1 MRIAIG
7 ALSQE
12 TNTFLP
18 VPTEVSDF
26 ENFYLYRGDELLHRF
41 GPARVEVPGFLSVLR
56 EAGVTPV
63 PLLAAV
69 ALAGGPVSR
78 RAFEALAGELIERLA
93 TAEPVDGLLL
103 SLHGAMVLEDSPDAE
118 GVLLSRLRAR
128 WPNLPIAVSL
138 DLHGHIRPD
147 MLQPDVALIGYR
159 EYPHID
165 MFETGERVARLLLD
179 RLAERVRP
187 VMAMARRPL
196 LVSPIDART
205 DNPPLSRIVAA
216 ARAME
221 AAADKAEGRVLHAS
235 LFPVQPWLDVPELG
249 FTALVC
255 ADGDVRA
262 AQQAADELADMAWQA
277 RDDFEPDLTPLEDA
291 IRIGLSG
298 SGTTVVGDGGDA
310 PSSGSAA
317 DHTGV
322 LRALLA
328 AGAERA
334 GRLTYLTLCDP
345 EAAAEAARSGVGA
358 EVTLEVGHKKFRD
371 APPLQI
377 TGRVRTLTDGV
388 FTMQD
393 QGMQGAEVQTGLTAV
408 LAIGDLRLAIR
419 SLKALEWDTGLYHSV
434 GLPLQHAALVFV
446 KSPSHFRVSYAP
458 HAARLLAA
466 DTPGTTRG
474 NMRALVFHHVT
485 RPLYPLDDFPDN
497 GAPTRL
503 AEP

>member
-1 MRIAIG
+1 MRIAVA

-18 VPTEVSDF
+18 VPTEIADF
-26 ENFYLYRGDELLHRF
+26 EDFYLYRGDELLTRF
-41 GPARVEVPGFLSVLR
+41 GPARVEVPGFLSVLA
-56 EAGVTPV
+56 EAGITPV

-78 RAFEALAGELIERLA
+78 HAFETLAGELMARLEA
-93 TAEPVDGLLL
+93 AGPVDGLLL
-103 SLHGAMVLEDSPDAE
+103 SLHGAMVLEDAPDAE
-118 GVLLSRLRAR
+118 GLLLSRLRAR
-128 WPNLPIAVSL
+128 WPALPIGVSL
-138 DLHGHIRPD
+138 DLHGHIRPL
-147 MLQPDVALIGYR
+147 MLQPDVVLIGYR

-165 MFETGERVARLLLD
+165 MFETGERVARLLLSRLLPD
-179 RLAERVRP
+179 RRAGPARP

-205 DNPPLSRIVAA
+205 GHPPLSRIVAR

-221 AAADKAEGRVLHAS
+221 AAGEVLHAS

-255 ADGDVRA
+255 ALSEAA

-277 RDDFEPDLTPLEDA
+277 RDDFEPDLTPLDEA
-291 IRIGLSG
+291 IRIGLASA
-298 SGTTVVGDGGDA
+298 GTTVVGDGGDA

-328 AGAERA
+328 AGADRA

-345 EAAAEAARSGVGA
+345 EAAAIAAAAGIGA
-358 EVTLEVGHKKFRD
+358 TVTLSVGHKKFRD
-371 APPLQI
+371 APPLEI

-393 QGMQGAEVQTGLTAV
+393 QGMQGAEVHTGLTAV
-408 LAIGDLRLAIR
+408 IAIGDLRLALR

-458 HAARLLAA
+458 HAARMLAA

-474 NMRALVFHHVT
+474 NMRALVFKHVT

-497 GAPTRL
+497 GAP
-503 AEP
+503 A